1 MKWLDEFN
9 KEFRD
14 IKAFK
19 KESKKFQKQNL
30 RRK

>member
-1 MKWLDEFN
+1 MKRPDKFN

-14 IKAFK
+14 IKVFK
-19 KESKKFQKQNL
+19 KESKKFQEQNL